1 MHAQLKKKPFEQKAF
16 DSHGTQLFTPNQFK
30 SNLVTKHDT
39 NTWKTKAKWNYLRKK
54 LDSQTLAQCC
64 V

>member
-1 MHAQLKKKPFEQKAF
+1 MHNKKKTFEHKTF
-16 DSHGTQLFTPNQFK
+16 DSHGTQLLIPNQFK

-39 NTWKTKAKWNYLRKK
+39 NTWKTKAKWNYLREK
-54 LDSQTLAQCC
+54 LNFQTLAQCC